1 MALRGRLAAARG
13 AWLVFEDEAGF
24 SMTPPQA
31 KTWSQR
37 GRTPVVRVRGRS
49 RRRISIAALTC
60 YKPGHCSRI
69 IYRPRRD
76 DGRRDG
82 RKSFLWRDYR
92 DLLIAAHQQ
101 LGGPIVLIWDNL
113 NVHKSAGL
121 REFAASRDWRTIYYL
136 PPYAPDLNPVEGIW
150 SLLRRGWLSNVAF
163 STPEHLIQRIRHGL
177 RHIRARLLVGHV
189 PISPTPQF
197 PGAQTLPAATSAAA
211 FFADSHRAH
220 EHLVLRLTGEHAPHP
235 CAPRRSTQ
243 TPQENRRSRACST

>member
-1 MALRGRLAAARG
+1 
-13 AWLVFEDEAGF
+13 
-24 SMTPPQA
+24 MTPPQA

-60 YKPGHCSRI
+60 YKPGHRSRL

-82 RKSFLWRDYR
+82 RKSFSWRDYR

-113 NVHKSAGL
+113 NVHKAAGL
-121 REFAASRDWRTIYYL
+121 REFAASRDWLTIYYL

-150 SLLRRGWLSNVAF
+150 SLLWRGWLSNVAF
-163 STPEHLIQRIRHGL
+163 STPEHLVQRIRRGL
-177 RHIRARLLVGHV
+177 RHIQYRSDLIDGCLAETSLTIR
-189 PISPTPQF
+189 PT
-197 PGAQTLPAATSAAA
+197 
-211 FFADSHRAH
+211 
-220 EHLVLRLTGEHAPHP
+220 
-235 CAPRRSTQ
+235 
-243 TPQENRRSRACST
+243 